1 MGKVH
6 TIFKYDFWYF
16 VHVISIGADLLYGQI
31 GCFIG
36 SAMNVMSQTSFHC
49 TATWVAG
56 TN

>member
-16 VHVISIGADLLYGQI
+16 VHVISIGADLFYGKI

-36 SAMNVMSQTSFHC
+36 SAMNVMSQTSSHC
-49 TATWVAG
+49 TT
-56 TN
+56 T